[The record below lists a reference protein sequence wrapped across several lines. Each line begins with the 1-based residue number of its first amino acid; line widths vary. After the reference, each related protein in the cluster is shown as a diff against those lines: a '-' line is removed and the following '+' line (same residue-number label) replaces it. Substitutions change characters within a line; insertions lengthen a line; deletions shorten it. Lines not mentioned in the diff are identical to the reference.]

1 MEQQKGEHT
10 RTAEDIATER
20 LERLQF
26 IFWSYNKAF
35 QRLIDDSRKA
45 SELPESIATVSDVVV
60 AHVRNCHEKLFKAMI
75 DNDGREII
83 VETTEVHFPD
93 GNIRNQ
99 PRRLETGQASIL
111 PIALLDH
118 ETSSCG
124 ESVIVA
130 TEVEDQLRYYEIH
143 KILNITG

>member
-1 MEQQKGEHT
+1 MERQNGEQT
-10 RTAEDIATER
+10 RTAEDIATEK
-20 LERLQF
+20 LERLQY

-60 AHVRNCHEKLFKAMI
+60 AHVRNCHEKLFEAMTN
-75 DNDGREII
+75 NDGREIV
-83 VETTEVHFPD
+83 VETTEVRFPY

-99 PRRLETGQASIL
+99 PRRLETCQVSIM
-111 PIALLDH
+111 PTALLSH

-124 ESVIVA
+124 QSVIVA
-130 TEVEDQLRYYEIH
+130 TTVDEQQRFYEIH
-143 KILNITG
+143 KILDITC